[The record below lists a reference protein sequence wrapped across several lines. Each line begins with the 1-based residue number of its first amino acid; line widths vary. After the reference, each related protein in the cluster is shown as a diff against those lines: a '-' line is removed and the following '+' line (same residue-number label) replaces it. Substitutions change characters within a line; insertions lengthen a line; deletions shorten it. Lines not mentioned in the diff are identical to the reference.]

1 MRRKKKPFK
10 RQKTM
15 ASTVPLEATTNTSD
29 DEPTLSQ
36 SGDPITSTPNPSN
49 TDATKRK
56 HGEITSVS
64 SCDSSVL
71 DLNSEEVRLKI
82 NNTVK

>member
-1 MRRKKKPFK
+1 
-10 RQKTM
+10 M
-15 ASTVPLEATTNTSD
+15 ASTVPLEATTKTSD

-56 HGEITSVS
+56 HDEITSVS

-71 DLNSEEVRLKI
+71 DLNNEEVRIKI
-82 NNTVK
+82 KNTVK

>member
-1 MRRKKKPFK
+1 
-10 RQKTM
+10 M

-64 SCDSSVL
+64 SCNDSSVL
-71 DLNSEEVRLKI
+71 DLNSEEVNKFTEVRHRVHNYWI
-82 NNTVK
+82 